1 MSSSTCG
8 RPPPKPLPSL
18 SSIFCYSN
26 TYLPPLPTTLRH
38 SYSPTAMSASTLSSA
53 SPSQLCSSRTTIF
66 SPSSQSVLGSAS
78 MAGKQRRVGITCQA
92 GSIPAD
98 RVPDM
103 GKRELMNLLLLGA
116 LSLPTAGMLVP
127 YGAFFAPPGGKGGSG
142 GTVAKDAIG
151 NDIVASE
158 WLKIHG
164 PGDRTLTQGLKGD
177 PTYLVVESDR
187 TLATFGINAVCTH
200 LGCVV
205 PWNNAENKFI
215 CPCHG
220 SQYNNQGR
228 VVRGP
233 APLSLALAH
242 ADIDD
247 GKVVFVPWVET
258 DFRTGENP
266 WWS

>member
-1 MSSSTCG
+1 MAS
-8 RPPPKPLPSL
+8 
-18 SSIFCYSN
+18 
-26 TYLPPLPTTLRH
+26 
-38 SYSPTAMSASTLSSA
+38 STLSPA
-53 SPSQLCSSRTTIF
+53 TTSQLCSSKSAMFSSAQGFAVKGKRT
-66 SPSSQSVLGSAS
+66 QMMGN
-78 MAGKQRRVGITCQA
+78 GKGMRVTCQA
-92 GSIPAD
+92 ASISAD

-103 GKRELMNLLLLGA
+103 EKRKLMNLLLLGA
-116 LSLPTAGMLVP
+116 ISLPSGFMLVP
-127 YGAFFAPPGGKGGSG
+127 YATFFAPPGSGSG
-142 GTVAKDAIG
+142 SAGQVAKDALG
-151 NDIVASE
+151 NDVIAAE
-158 WLKIHG
+158 WLKTHG

-177 PTYLVVESDR
+177 PTYLVVEKDK
-187 TLATFGINAVCTH
+187 TLATYGINAVCTH

-205 PWNNAENKFI
+205 PFNKAENKFL

-220 SQYNNQGR
+220 SQYNDQGR

-258 DFRTGENP
+258 DFRTGEDP